1 MKNVKLFIVAFLA
14 NVLILVNSVNAS
26 FPTKSATPKEVKTE
40 QVEAANA
47 ELAAAQVIAKEEK
60 AGVAAK
66 SLFSAKSL
74 DEIWILLLLWF
85 FLGGLAAHRWYA
97 GKPVGANIL
106 FILTL
111 GGCGIWAL
119 IDLINILTGKF

>member
-1 MKNVKLFIVAFLA
+1 MKNIKLIAIAIIA
-14 NVLILVNSVNAS
+14 NVLILVNTANAS

-47 ELAAAQVIAKEEK
+47 ELAASDVTVQAEK
-60 AGVAAK
+60 STVTK
-66 SLFSAKSL
+66 KLTDFNSL
-74 DEIWILLLLWF
+74 DEKWVLVLLWLF
-85 FLGGLAAHRWYA
+85 VGYLAAHRWYA
-97 GKPVGANIL
+97 GKPAGYNIL

-111 GGCGIWAL
+111 GGCGIWSL

>member
-1 MKNVKLFIVAFLA
+1 MKNIKLIAITLIA
-14 NVLILVNSVNAS
+14 NVLILVNSANAS
-26 FPTKSATPKEVKTE
+26 FPTKSAAPKEVKTE
-40 QVEAANA
+40 QVEAAKA
-47 ELAAAQVIAKEEK
+47 ELSAVDANVQAEK
-60 AGVAAK
+60 STVSKKLADV
-66 SLFSAKSL
+66 KSL

-85 FLGGLAAHRWYA
+85 FLGGFAAHRWYK
-97 GKPVGANIL
+97 GKPVGVNIL